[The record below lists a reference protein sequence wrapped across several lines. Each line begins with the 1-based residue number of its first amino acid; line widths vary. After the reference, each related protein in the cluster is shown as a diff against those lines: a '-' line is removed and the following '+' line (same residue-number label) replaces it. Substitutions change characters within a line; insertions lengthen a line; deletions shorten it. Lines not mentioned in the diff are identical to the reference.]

1 MQVSYK
7 CKQCQKIFT
16 ENLKKPVLTTT
27 CSCGGNAVRTFK
39 GIDMEVEE
47 DNITFAIETMKYA
60 SNPSGKIKT
69 LI

>member
-7 CKQCQKIFT
+7 CKQCQKIFVQ
-16 ENLKKPVLTTT
+16 NLEKPVLVSK
-27 CSCGGNAVRTFK
+27 CSCGGKAIRTFK
-39 GIDMEVEE
+39 GIDTEVEE

-60 SNPSGKIKT
+60 SNPSGKTKT